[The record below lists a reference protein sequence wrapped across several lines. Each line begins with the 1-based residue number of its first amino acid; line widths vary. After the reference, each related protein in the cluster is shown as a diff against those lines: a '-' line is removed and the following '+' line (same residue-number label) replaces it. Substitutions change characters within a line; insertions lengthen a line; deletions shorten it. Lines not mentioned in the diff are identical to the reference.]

1 MNSYPANEQQ
11 RSPGELNALFEEE
24 SPPTFLPTYNVYF
37 PEYSGTAIQTEHIIR
52 DLSPIT
58 TDIYGY
64 LHGRKARLWNPCYV
78 WMSEIGFD
86 PSQLSISDSHT
97 ALALKAK
104 TTARTFC
111 FYLHKG
117 CKKVTLHATSGGDTG
132 LGIVQDNFLT
142 YCNGNTVYPA
152 SDNVYVSPALTV
164 TQRIVNQMRQGAGTG
179 WTARQLSVVSVTDT
193 HNHYQFQGDGTAKHP
208 NLYDREVL
216 AILPFQSNQNRFV
229 IPYYVMT
236 RNLLPAL
243 SPEAFDITLRGI
255 NTATV
260 RIQCYDP
267 IEDAYHPEHQNS

>member
-86 PSQLSISDSHT
+86 PSQLSISDSRT

-117 CKKVTLHATSGGDTG
+117 CKKVTLHATGGGDTG

-152 SDNVYVSPALTV
+152 
-164 TQRIVNQMRQGAGTG
+164 
-179 WTARQLSVVSVTDT
+179 
-193 HNHYQFQGDGTAKHP
+193 
-208 NLYDREVL
+208 
-216 AILPFQSNQNRFV
+216 
-229 IPYYVMT
+229 
-236 RNLLPAL
+236 
-243 SPEAFDITLRGI
+243 
-255 NTATV
+255 
-260 RIQCYDP
+260 
-267 IEDAYHPEHQNS
+267 